1 MIPDED
7 SNEKALNAF
16 FASVMEDIDPDHKY
30 DLGGWASVAYDKHP
44 DIALLAEISDR
55 LRANIKVALLR
66 EKTGWGP
73 SGIPKN

>member
-1 MIPDED
+1 MTPEEI
-7 SNEKALNAF
+7 NEKAMHAF
-16 FASVMEDIDPDHKY
+16 FASVMEDIDPDHKH
-30 DLGGWASVAYDKHP
+30 DLGGWASMAYDKHP

-55 LRANIKVALLR
+55 LRKNINVALAR